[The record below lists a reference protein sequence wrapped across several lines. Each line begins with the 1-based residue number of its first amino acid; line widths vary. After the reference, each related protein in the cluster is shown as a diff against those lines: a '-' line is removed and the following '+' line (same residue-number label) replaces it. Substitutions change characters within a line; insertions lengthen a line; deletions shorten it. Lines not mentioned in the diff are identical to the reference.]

1 MKDMLRMT
9 LFLVIISSIL
19 TGQTSIASN
28 FSFTQIGLQQEMP
41 SYVNYVYEESNGIV
55 WLDTSSGLIRYDG
68 KDLKYYAIPIIRST
82 NNYKRILQIIEDQ
95 KHQLWFLTVNGLVRY
110 SKTNDNF
117 TPCYT
122 ANGQELISAG
132 AVCRTQDGL
141 IFGGTDKLYKY
152 SYETDEINVLTE
164 LDYKEDFFIQ
174 RMKFWDPHTLIC
186 SNREKDIL
194 LFDIDNKKILPTSFS
209 KTNNYAD
216 FCIDNEGNLWIT
228 DYNNGLKRYSR
239 EGELTTHYTS
249 KNSSLSS
256 DLVLC
261 LTLIK
266 GKIWAGTDGGGINI
280 IDPKDGSVQ
289 VLKHESG
296 NIHSLP
302 VNTILHIHGS
312 QKSNNIWLG
321 TTRGG
326 LINIRETNMVTFSSV
341 SLGNDKGLSENTVL
355 SLYQEPNSST
365 IWIGTDGGGINCLD
379 ENTNKIKH
387 YPNTWDDKVVSICGY
402 SDQELLVSIFSQGL
416 FLFNKITGAK
426 RPFQLSQTKL
436 DNYIKY
442 SRLST
447 NLYNETPDN
456 ILLLTN
462 PIARYH
468 IPTGQTTEI
477 VNTSHNIPQGILCNI
492 AEDSIYSYY
501 HNTQDIYKI
510 KKGGT
515 ELLPVFHSD
524 TAYYINSAAMD
535 SKGDF
540 WIVGSTGL
548 STINNGKLTHINC
561 SLFKEAK
568 SILCDDKG
576 RIWIGAG
583 QDLYSYHPKEQ
594 KFILYGESDGLQR
607 NEYLQKPKLLSTHK
621 RVYMGGVN
629 GLLCINADTD
639 TIAPTDEKDAT
650 VILLDF
656 TVGDENQLYK
666 VKDGKIA
673 LPWNTRNIRL
683 RFLVAGDDVLRPRL
697 FHYTLDNQQENAIS
711 SYDTELNIP
720 SLASGTYPICVS
732 YTKKDGGWSKPQR
745 VLTLVI
751 LPPWYKSW
759 WFVTLMCLLCL
770 FAIYLTIKAAL
781 KKKDNRIKWMLKERE
796 QEIYEEKVR
805 FLINISHELRT
816 PLTLIYAPLKKIIDS
831 IQPTDRYFKQL
842 NLAFKQAQRMK
853 DLISMVLDARKM
865 EMTATHLN
873 VQSYNLNQWVKEV
886 CDNFE
891 GEESDEKK
899 IELQL
904 DENIGQVDFDREKC
918 IVILSNLLMNALK
931 HSPKKSTIRIQTEF
945 TDDKKGVRISVSDEG
960 EGLKN
965 VDPDKLFVRFYQGSN
980 EQSGSGIGL
989 SYSKILVELHKGK
1002 IGAYNNPE
1010 RGATFYFEL
1019 PLTPNASSAVPQN
1032 NSYLNELLSAQ
1043 SSIEIDMPDKEK
1055 INTVSLKEN
1064 TILVVD
1070 DNTNLVEYLADELK
1084 EIFKHV
1090 FVAYDGE
1097 TAYKIARE
1105 ESPDIIVSDVMM
1117 PGMNGYELCKAIKE
1131 DITVSHI
1138 PIILL
1143 TARNDETSRQ
1153 YGYMLG
1159 ADSYLKK
1166 PFEMDKLLNKVVNK
1180 LYNRAQTRRHYQQ
1193 VGEPE
1198 IQVPESDLTQKDTL
1212 FMDKLNQVII
1222 DNLDNTALDIPFLCK
1237 QIGMSRAS
1245 LYNKLKAITDMGAN
1259 DYINKIRIEQA
1270 MVLIAE
1276 GNLNFTEIS
1285 EKVGFASPRYFS
1297 TSFKQ
1302 YTGKTPTQYKKDN
1315 GQGA

>member
-1 MKDMLRMT
+1 
-9 LFLVIISSIL
+9 
-19 TGQTSIASN
+19 
-28 FSFTQIGLQQEMP
+28 
-41 SYVNYVYEESNGIV
+41 
-55 WLDTSSGLIRYDG
+55 
-68 KDLKYYAIPIIRST
+68 
-82 NNYKRILQIIEDQ
+82 
-95 KHQLWFLTVNGLVRY
+95 
-110 SKTNDNF
+110 
-117 TPCYT
+117 
-122 ANGQELISAG
+122 
-132 AVCRTQDGL
+132 
-141 IFGGTDKLYKY
+141 
-152 SYETDEINVLTE
+152 
-164 LDYKEDFFIQ
+164 
-174 RMKFWDPHTLIC
+174 
-186 SNREKDIL
+186 
-194 LFDIDNKKILPTSFS
+194 
-209 KTNNYAD
+209 
-216 FCIDNEGNLWIT
+216 
-228 DYNNGLKRYSR
+228 
-239 EGELTTHYTS
+239 
-249 KNSSLSS
+249 
-256 DLVLC
+256 
-261 LTLIK
+261 
-266 GKIWAGTDGGGINI
+266 
-280 IDPKDGSVQ
+280 
-289 VLKHESG
+289 
-296 NIHSLP
+296 
-302 VNTILHIHGS
+302 
-312 QKSNNIWLG
+312 
-321 TTRGG
+321 
-326 LINIRETNMVTFSSV
+326 
-341 SLGNDKGLSENTVL
+341 
-355 SLYQEPNSST
+355 
-365 IWIGTDGGGINCLD
+365 
-379 ENTNKIKH
+379 
-387 YPNTWDDKVVSICGY
+387 
-402 SDQELLVSIFSQGL
+402 
-416 FLFNKITGAK
+416 
-426 RPFQLSQTKL
+426 
-436 DNYIKY
+436 
-442 SRLST
+442 
-447 NLYNETPDN
+447 
-456 ILLLTN
+456 
-462 PIARYH
+462 
-468 IPTGQTTEI
+468 
-477 VNTSHNIPQGILCNI
+477 
-492 AEDSIYSYY
+492 
-501 HNTQDIYKI
+501 
-510 KKGGT
+510 
-515 ELLPVFHSD
+515 
-524 TAYYINSAAMD
+524 
-535 SKGDF
+535 
-540 WIVGSTGL
+540 
-548 STINNGKLTHINC
+548 
-561 SLFKEAK
+561 
-568 SILCDDKG
+568 
-576 RIWIGAG
+576 
-583 QDLYSYHPKEQ
+583 
-594 KFILYGESDGLQR
+594 
-607 NEYLQKPKLLSTHK
+607 
-621 RVYMGGVN
+621 
-629 GLLCINADTD
+629 
-639 TIAPTDEKDAT
+639 
-650 VILLDF
+650 
-656 TVGDENQLYK
+656 
-666 VKDGKIA
+666 
-673 LPWNTRNIRL
+673 
-683 RFLVAGDDVLRPRL
+683 
-697 FHYTLDNQQENAIS
+697 
-711 SYDTELNIP
+711 
-720 SLASGTYPICVS
+720 
-732 YTKKDGGWSKPQR
+732 
-745 VLTLVI
+745 
-751 LPPWYKSW
+751 
-759 WFVTLMCLLCL
+759 
-770 FAIYLTIKAAL
+770 
-781 KKKDNRIKWMLKERE
+781 
-796 QEIYEEKVR
+796 
-805 FLINISHELRT
+805 
-816 PLTLIYAPLKKIIDS
+816 
-831 IQPTDRYFKQL
+831 
-842 NLAFKQAQRMK
+842 MK

-1019 PLTPNASSAVPQN
+1019 PLTQNASSAVPQN

-1055 INTVSLKEN
+1055 ISTVSLKEN

-1070 DNTNLVEYLADELK
+1070 DNTTMVEYLADELK

-1159 ADSYLKK
+1159 ADSYLEK
-1166 PFEMDKLLNKVVNK
+1166 PFEMDKLLNKMVNK

-1270 MVLIAE
+1270 MALIAE